1 LPLLDGDFD
10 ILGCKQ
16 YYDIHAVAG
25 LLKLWLRELPN
36 SVLTKELLMDFLH
49 TIDLLDRRDRVNEL
63 GRLVSMLPIP
73 NYTLLRA
80 LTAHLIRVVQNSD
93 VNKMTMR
100 NVGIVFSPTLGI
112 PAGIFNLFLSE
123 FDYIFWTSDNDD
135 TRTPEEVQFLQQ
147 QEVFGA
153 VQQQHHLQQQQRRR
167 QQKHAEE
174 DQHPAQP
181 PQHQQPFEQL
191 PQLQSEKDINKLP
204 AKALGRTPTLRL
216 IEQSGRN
223 NRNSVHYMDGAPD
236 AIVGL
241 EKNLDSMYSLIVL
254 NLLEK
259 QSSHPR
265 STSSAPGT
273 PVLDEDDDD
282 VEDIGRDDSDEDDSI
297 SVTSSELSP
306 RS

>member
-1 LPLLDGDFD
+1 MRPFKLYAFLFPFSPSDGDFD
-10 ILGCKQ
+10 ILNSKQ
-16 YYDIHAVAG
+16 YYDVHAVAG

-63 GRLVSMLPIP
+63 GRLVSMLPLP

-123 FDYIFWTSDNDD
+123 FDYIFWTSDNNDE
-135 TRTPEEVQFLQQ
+135 TRTAEEVQFLQQ

-153 VQQQHHLQQQQRRR
+153 VQQQHHLQQQQRRK
-167 QQKHAEE
+167 QQKQAE
-174 DQHPAQP
+174 D
-181 PQHQQPFEQL
+181 EQRQTSPL
-191 PQLQSEKDINKLP
+191 MKDEPQLSHDPAKDPKLP
-204 AKALGRTPTLRL
+204 SMPLTRTPTLRL
-216 IEQSGRN
+216 LEQQGRN

-241 EKNLDSMYSLIVL
+241 EKNMDS
-254 NLLEK
+254 K
-259 QSSHPR
+259 
-265 STSSAPGT
+265 
-273 PVLDEDDDD
+273 
-282 VEDIGRDDSDEDDSI
+282 
-297 SVTSSELSP
+297 
-306 RS
+306 